1 MPLIIVVI
9 AIIIAAA
16 ALVYALSFA
25 RNSGKSAGTSVAE
38 SFDAWRS
45 DELDMDTYDI
55 VHHDT
60 AVDDMFEAFAHES
73 EAYITSETLDEHFDR
88 ARETEREISETV
100 RRNSEKL
107 RARIPAPPLRRRA
120 VTADEENPAEVEGAG
135 VAEVVEGVEGAD
147 AADSADGA
155 DLVDGAV
162 EAPEEGH
169 GADITVELEETLIVD
184 MGSDVASGGMSEQN
198 RGVNDAEGFVPEDT
212 DERERRS
219 A

>member
-25 RNSGKSAGTSVAE
+25 RNSGKSTGASVAE

-88 ARETEREISETV
+88 ARETERELSETV

-120 VTADEENPAEVEGAG
+120 ENVAEDTRAGANAADASTGVPEEIHVANFAGDPDETLVADVITDGAG
-135 VAEVVEGVEGAD
+135 GQSGTVDIAE
-147 AADSADGA
+147 SF
-155 DLVDGAV
+155 
-162 EAPEEGH
+162 EAE
-169 GADITVELEETLIVD
+169 
-184 MGSDVASGGMSEQN
+184 
-198 RGVNDAEGFVPEDT
+198 DAET
-212 DERERRS
+212 RERRS

>member
-1 MPLIIVVI
+1 MCGSEVAGRRENSHNKTVPLIIVVI

-25 RNSGKSAGTSVAE
+25 RNSGKSTGASVAE

-88 ARETEREISETV
+88 ARETERELSETV

-120 VTADEENPAEVEGAG
+120 ESAVEDTRTEADVAYVSTGVPEEIHVADFAGEPDGALVADVVIDGAGGQSCTVDIEESVEG
-135 VAEVVEGVEGAD
+135 E
-147 AADSADGA
+147 
-155 DLVDGAV
+155 
-162 EAPEEGH
+162 
-169 GADITVELEETLIVD
+169 
-184 MGSDVASGGMSEQN
+184 
-198 RGVNDAEGFVPEDT
+198 DAET
-212 DERERRS
+212 RERRS

>member
-25 RNSGKSAGTSVAE
+25 RNSGKSAGTSVVE

-120 VTADEENPAEVEGAG
+120 VTADEENRAEAEGAG
-135 VAEVVEGVEGAD
+135 VAEVV
-147 AADSADGA
+147 DGA
-155 DLVDGAV
+155 DPADGSV
-162 EAPEEGH
+162 EAPEEDH

-184 MGSDVASGGMSEQN
+184 MGSDVASGGMSEQS
-198 RGVNDAEGFVPEDT
+198 RGVDDAESFVPEDT

>member
-1 MPLIIVVI
+1 MEVAVRPKNSHNETVPLIIIVI

-73 EAYITSETLDEHFDR
+73 EAYITSDTLDEHFDR

-120 VTADEENPAEVEGAG
+120 VSAEEENRAEL
-135 VAEVVEGVEGAD
+135 EGAD
-147 AADSADGA
+147 AADSADLA
-155 DLVDGAV
+155 DGAV

-184 MGSDVASGGMSEQN
+184 MGSDVASGGISEQSH
-198 RGVNDAEGFVPEDT
+198 GTDVAESFAPEDT

>member
-120 VTADEENPAEVEGAG
+120 VSAEEENRAEVEGAG
-135 VAEVVEGVEGAD
+135 VAGVVDGV
-147 AADSADGA
+147 DGA
-155 DLVDGAV
+155 DVVGVAA
-162 EAPEEGH
+162 EAPEESH
-169 GADITVELEETLIVD
+169 GT
-184 MGSDVASGGMSEQN
+184 DVAESF
-198 RGVNDAEGFVPEDT
+198 APEDT